1 MVYLDYSATT
11 PVDRRVLESFDSVS
25 LEYIGNPNSLH
36 KEGVKARKLM
46 EAAVDQVASL
56 LHVKSEEI
64 IFTSGASESNN
75 LVIFGVIN
83 KYKNRG
89 KTIIT
94 TKLEHSSILSGVNYL
109 KQNGYTIKYV
119 KVDENGQ
126 VDLDDLKK
134 LIDDDTLLVSIC
146 EVNSEIGI
154 IQNVNEIG
162 AFLKEYPKVIFHVDG
177 TQAVGK
183 KQVNLDNIDLYSF
196 SGHKIY
202 GLKGVGVLVK
212 KEGIELEPIIFGGKS
227 QSSYRAGTPAL
238 ALIVSLAKALRLI
251 MDDLDSNISY
261 VADLNKKLKNGLK
274 KIKGVS
280 INSNEYCVPQVV
292 NLSINGIK
300 PETLLHALEEDDIY
314 ISTKTACSKDDAIS
328 LAVYTLTRDEEK
340 AKSSIRVSLS
350 HLTKENEID
359 FFLNSKITKYRKI
372 NYGKNRS
379 DSCYFN

>member
-359 FFLNSKITKYRKI
+359 FFLEKLKEKIQKLQSI
-372 NYGKNRS
+372 GK
-379 DSCYFN
+379 

>member
-11 PVDRRVLESFDSVS
+11 PVDKRVLESFDSVS

-36 KEGVKARKLM
+36 KEGVKSRKLM
-46 EAAVDQVASL
+46 EAAVDQVANL
-56 LHVKSEEI
+56 LNVKSDEV

-75 LVIFGVIN
+75 LAIFGVIN

-119 KVDENGQ
+119 KVDDNGQ

-134 LIDDDTLLVSIC
+134 LIDDDAILVSIC

-154 IQNVNEIG
+154 IQDINKIG

-183 KQVNLDNIDLYSF
+183 KHLNLDNVDLYSF

-212 KEGIELEPIIFGGKS
+212 KENIEIDPIIHGGKS
-227 QSSYRAGTPAL
+227 QSSFRAGTPPL
-238 ALIVSLAKALRLI
+238 ALIVSTAKALRLV
-251 MDDLDSNISY
+251 MDDLDSNINY
-261 VADLNKKLKNGLK
+261 VTDLNKKLIKGLK
-274 KIKGVS
+274 KIDGVS
-280 INSNEYCVPQVV
+280 INSNEYCLPHVV
-292 NLSINGIK
+292 NISVKNVK
-300 PETLLHALEEDDIY
+300 SETLLHALEEDDIY

-328 LAVYTLTRDEEK
+328 LAVYTLTKDEEK
-340 AKSSIRVSLS
+340 AKSSIRISLS
-350 HLTKENEID
+350 HLTRENEID
-359 FFLNSKITKYRKI
+359 FFLEKLEEKIKKLQSI
-372 NYGKNRS
+372 GK
-379 DSCYFN
+379 